1 MVKLVPTSV
10 VEICPS
16 PYGYAVFMKAAKKV
30 FVIYV
35 DRSRGMAMQS
45 AFSCHK
51 SERPLSHEFMLN
63 TLDALDCQL
72 KSVEIYREENGTYFT
87 LMKVTMQNEL
97 GSKIAEI
104 DGRPSDTI
112 AVALA
117 ANAPIFIRFDVLEN
131 LADMSE
137 ALKKIKGE

>member
-1 MVKLVPTSV
+1 MIKLVPTSV
-10 VEICPS
+10 VDICPS
-16 PYGYAVFMKAAKKV
+16 PYGYAVFMKADKKV

-35 DRSRGMAMQS
+35 DRSRGMAMQN
-45 AFSCHK
+45 AFTRHK
-51 SERPLSHEFMLN
+51 AERPLSHEFILH
-63 TLDALDCQL
+63 TLDALDCEL
-72 KSVEIYREENGTYFT
+72 KSVVIYREENGTYFT
-87 LMKVTMQNEL
+87 MMKVAMENEL

-117 ANAPIFIRFDVLEN
+117 ANAPISIRSDVLKN

>member
-1 MVKLVPTSV
+1 MIKLVPTSV
-10 VEICPS
+10 VDICPS
-16 PYGYAVFMKAAKKV
+16 PYGYAVFMKADKKV

-35 DRSRGMAMQS
+35 DRSRGMAMQN
-45 AFSCHK
+45 AFTCHK
-51 SERPLSHEFMLN
+51 AERPLSHEFMLH
-63 TLDALDCQL
+63 TLDALDCEL
-72 KSVEIYREENGTYFT
+72 KSVLIYREENGTYFT
-87 LMKVTMQNEL
+87 MMKVAMENEL

-117 ANAPIFIRFDVLEN
+117 ANAPIFIRSDVLKN
-131 LADMSE
+131 LADMNE